1 MIVRQGMSGVFADL
15 LIRNRAEPNTAALG
29 VICLAVLCAIL
40 SLGLWPFH
48 APRNQIAWLKDA
60 NGLSF
65 GRFGTVVSSDT
76 LDPNGLKDETCCS
89 LEIWAQPH
97 PWQDSATLV
106 EFYRLENPNALRLS
120 QSLVDFR
127 LQAAIPNG
135 MGRATKADL
144 FAPEVF
150 RYAKPVFITVTS
162 GRQGTAVYVAGALAG
177 TAPQL
182 RIPKNAFSGRILLGD
197 SPLQPHSWYG
207 QIRGLAIYDSELTA
221 RQVFR
226 HYNTWTKNGR
236 PVVGEDEYPIALY
249 LFDEHSGSVVHSKL
263 QTGVDL
269 HIPERYLVVDKLF
282 MEPFW
287 HEFKMSRS
295 YWSAVLKNIVG
306 FVPLGFCFHPYLL
319 ARQVRRAILLTVVAG
334 AIVSITI
341 EILQGFLP
349 TRDSGMTDILTNT
362 LGTGLGVLLYQ
373 RVYSALAERIPW
385 LPFAAVRR

>member
-162 GRQGTAVYVAGALAG
+162 G
-177 TAPQL
+177 
-182 RIPKNAFSGRILLGD
+182 
-197 SPLQPHSWYG
+197 
-207 QIRGLAIYDSELTA
+207 
-221 RQVFR
+221 
-226 HYNTWTKNGR
+226 
-236 PVVGEDEYPIALY
+236 
-249 LFDEHSGSVVHSKL
+249 
-263 QTGVDL
+263 
-269 HIPERYLVVDKLF
+269 
-282 MEPFW
+282 
-287 HEFKMSRS
+287 
-295 YWSAVLKNIVG
+295 
-306 FVPLGFCFHPYLL
+306 
-319 ARQVRRAILLTVVAG
+319 
-334 AIVSITI
+334 
-341 EILQGFLP
+341 
-349 TRDSGMTDILTNT
+349 
-362 LGTGLGVLLYQ
+362 
-373 RVYSALAERIPW
+373 
-385 LPFAAVRR
+385 

>member
-1 MIVRQGMSGVFADL
+1 M
-15 LIRNRAEPNTAALG
+15 
-29 VICLAVLCAIL
+29 AV
-40 SLGLWPFH
+40 S
-48 APRNQIAWLKDA
+48 PRNEVTWLKDA

-65 GRFGTVVSSDT
+65 GRNGTVISSDT
-76 LDPNGLKDETCCS
+76 LHLAGLKDETCCS

-106 EFYRLENPNALRLS
+106 EFYRPENPYALRLS

-127 LQAAIPNG
+127 LQVATRTETG
-135 MGRATKADL
+135 QFTRANL
-144 FAPEVF
+144 FVPEVF
-150 RYAKPVFITVTS
+150 RYAKPAFITVTS
-162 GRQGTAVYVAGALAG
+162 GQQGTAVYVAGALAG
-177 TAPQL
+177 TAPRL
-182 RIPKNAFSGRILLGD
+182 RIPKSAFAGRILLGD
-197 SPLQPHSWYG
+197 SPLQPDSWYG
-207 QIRGLAIYDSELTA
+207 QIRGLAIYDAELTA
-221 RQVFR
+221 PQVFQ

-236 PVVGEDEYPIALY
+236 PVVREDEHPIALY
-249 LFDEHSGSVVHSKL
+249 LFDEHSGSIVHSKL

-287 HEFKMSRS
+287 HEFNMSRS

-306 FVPLGFCFHPYLL
+306 FVPLGFCFYPYLL
-319 ARQVRRAILLTVVAG
+319 ARQVRRAIILTIAAG
-334 AIVSITI
+334 ALVSITI